1 MLSLDLY
8 SFFILLSVVNCL
20 LLSVLL
26 LVSSHKRG
34 QGNGLLAAT
43 IIFYTLPVLRIITN
57 VTGFFRA
64 FAGLS
69 FLFVELLFGLGPSLY
84 LYARSVTDPH
94 YKLTLRA
101 WLHYLPVLTELVYYM
116 THSYASVGRYTLHL
130 PSDVHHA

>member
-43 IIFYTLPVLRIITN
+43 IIFYTLPVVRIITN
-57 VTGFFRA
+57 DTGFFR
-64 FAGLS
+64 FFLDFDETGQGLI
-69 FLFVELLFGLGPSLY
+69 
-84 LYARSVTDPH
+84 PH
-94 YKLTLRA
+94 LA
-101 WLHYLPVLTELVYYM
+101 VL
-116 THSYASVGRYTLHL
+116 
-130 PSDVHHA
+130 